1 MILIMA
7 SYDKVDNIIIEPAL
21 NLGNVAKLN
30 SVSVFNL

>member
-30 SVSVFNL
+30 SASLFNQ